1 MPKYIRGRPR
11 LASHLTY
18 SSINRNMRS
27 KEEILEHIREIIE
40 TSVQPAVASHGG
52 FIRLEDF
59 DMETGS
65 VLVQLSGSCSG
76 CAASSITLKLGVEN
90 MLKHYV
96 DEVTGVEGVDDPNFN
111 NPYYTDDGRWNAQYD

>member
-1 MPKYIRGRPR
+1 
-11 LASHLTY
+11 
-18 SSINRNMRS
+18 MRS

-52 FIRLEDF
+52 FISLEDF